1 MSNYTDTENSG
12 TISDEKLF
20 ELIKRNGLSYSVPKI
35 MSLFSQRQK
44 IRYDSLSSSTAP
56 GGSFSI
62 NVSNS
67 DIFVNPKNSYL
78 FFDVTFTGAV
88 INDIPFGSASAA
100 NIFTT
105 NRFVHSSSQ
114 ELCHDRFV
122 NIANYSNDLLKS
134 NVWMANQGA
143 NKGYGHMFI
152 ANEATTKQTF
162 CIELSDLFTFFDSD
176 QLIPPFAMSGSQ
188 LHFNLASL
196 NEAIATV
203 AVTDF
208 SVSNAYVSLDSY
220 ILSDLAMSA
229 LERLSS
235 KGQVEYQCQGYEVV
249 TGVANNTNS
258 LNLECT
264 KSLGRVNSISIINR
278 PTANASL
285 RSEDSMVPVAYAEN
299 IRGISQ
305 VQHRLNSMYFPASK
319 ATSALEIHIHGRQ
332 DVSEQ
337 CTYSYTNAQN
347 TFIGQLVHQP
357 LMRNVMLL
365 SSGLPVNSSSAL
377 RSEITFANL
386 SSTTVMAVV
395 RHVKIIRFV
404 LYNNV
409 TILV

>member
-78 FFDVTFTGAV
+78 FFDITFT
-88 INDIPFGSASAA
+88 NPLDTSTPFGAASSA
-100 NIFTT
+100 NIFAT

-134 NVWMANQGA
+134 EVWKVNQGQT
-143 NKGYGHMFI
+143 KGYNYSFD
-152 ANEATTKQTF
+152 ATAGSVTKTF
-162 CIELSDLFTFFDSD
+162 CIELADLFSFFDSD

-188 LHFNLASL
+188 LHFNLASVT
-196 NEAIATV
+196 EAIADGV
-203 AVTDF
+203 VTNY

-249 TGVANNTNS
+249 TGVANNATS

-278 PTANASL
+278 PTLNVSDSAL
-285 RSEDSMVPVAYAEN
+285 DSMKPVHYSATT
-299 IRGISQ
+299 GISQ
-305 VQHRLNSMYFPASK
+305 IQHRLNSMYFPASK
-319 ATSALEIHIHGRQ
+319 ATSALEIHVHGRQ
-332 DVSEQ
+332 DISEQ
-337 CTYSYTNAQN
+337 CTYTYADATSTEV
-347 TFIGQLVHQP
+347 GQLVHQP

-377 RSEITFANL
+377 RSEITFSAA
-386 SSTTVMAVV
+386 SSSTVMAVV